1 MRVGFFRAYG
11 VLTLLLS
18 PGAFA
23 MSDND
28 LGRFV
33 LFAAVVVVGWGLI
46 FLRKWAALYFS
57 VPLFCYGVLVI
68 LEAIPA
74 IPFPYNLLG
83 MAYGVSLML
92 PLVVT
97 VRIWRQLV
105 WGGRWFF

>member
-1 MRVGFFRAYG
+1 MRIGFFRAYG

-18 PGAFA
+18 PGAFS

-28 LGRFV
+28 LGRFT
-33 LFAAVVVVGWGLI
+33 LFAAVIVIGWGLI

-57 VPLFCYGVLVI
+57 VPLFFYGALVV
-68 LEAIPA
+68 LEAIRE

-83 MAYGVSLML
+83 MAYGASFML

-97 VRIWRQLV
+97 IRIWPRLV

>member
-23 MSDND
+23 MSNND
-28 LGRFV
+28 LGRFA
-33 LFAAVVVVGWGLI
+33 LFAAVFVVGWGLI

-57 VPLFCYGVLVI
+57 VPLFCYGVLI
-68 LEAIPA
+68 ALESIPA
-74 IPFPYNLLG
+74 NPFPYNLLG
-83 MAYGVSLML
+83 MAYGASLML

-97 VRIWRQLV
+97 IRIWRQLV
-105 WGGRWFF
+105 WGGKWYV